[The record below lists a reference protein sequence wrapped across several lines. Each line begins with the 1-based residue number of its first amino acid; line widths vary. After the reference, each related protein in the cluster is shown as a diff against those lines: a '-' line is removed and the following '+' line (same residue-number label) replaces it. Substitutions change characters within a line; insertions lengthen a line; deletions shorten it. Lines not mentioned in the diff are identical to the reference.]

1 MSRNFLDQTECVR
14 LLYSYFGLIIMIR
27 LIGELVR
34 LPETKYA
41 GVVGT
46 VIAENKVGI
55 LVRFNGIQEV
65 YFKEEELKAYK
76 K

>member
-1 MSRNFLDQTECVR
+1 MK
-14 LLYSYFGLIIMIR
+14 YK
-27 LIGELVR
+27 IGQLVR
-34 LPETKYA
+34 LPETKYV

-55 LVRFNGIQEV
+55 LVRFDGIQEL

>member
-1 MSRNFLDQTECVR
+1 
-14 LLYSYFGLIIMIR
+14 MIR

>member
-1 MSRNFLDQTECVR
+1 MK
-14 LLYSYFGLIIMIR
+14 YK
-27 LIGELVR
+27 IGQLVS
-34 LPETKYA
+34 LPETRYK

-46 VIAENKVGI
+46 VTAENKVGI
-55 LVRFNGIQEV
+55 LVRFNGIQEL

>member
-1 MSRNFLDQTECVR
+1 MK
-14 LLYSYFGLIIMIR
+14 YK
-27 LIGELVR
+27 IGQLVS
-34 LPETKYA
+34 LPETRYK

-55 LVRFNGIQEV
+55 LVRFNGIQEL
-65 YFKEEELKAYK
+65 YFKEKELKAYK

>member
-1 MSRNFLDQTECVR
+1 MK
-14 LLYSYFGLIIMIR
+14 YK
-27 LIGELVR
+27 IGQLVG
-34 LPETKYA
+34 LPETRYK

-55 LVRFNGIQEV
+55 LVRFNGIQEL

>member
-1 MSRNFLDQTECVR
+1 MK
-14 LLYSYFGLIIMIR
+14 YK
-27 LIGELVR
+27 IGQLVS
-34 LPETKYA
+34 LPETRYK
-41 GVVGT
+41 GIIGT

-55 LVRFNGIQEV
+55 LVRFSGIQEL